1 MKPLSDRQ
9 LVRWSLA
16 VIAAI
21 NLLGVN
27 AFSNRI
33 VERGWVQ
40 VSIGL
45 QIAQVVV
52 WVWAAGLVFLAGYA
66 WVGGTERILGWL
78 KMTAGRLSRLGWL
91 LLPLMAVLVLAFP
104 ALLMSGLGIF
114 LEMDW
119 TRHAVFLWLV
129 IGLTIC
135 LVAYRQRP
143 WPQMALLAAL
153 GIAIPY
159 HLATFIPHVNNYP
172 FSLWWSETT
181 RYYLASTFFDQR
193 IYGQDLPVVF
203 RDFTRY
209 LIQAVPFLF
218 PDSPLWLHRLWQA
231 ALRFLTPYLTGYL
244 LARRLEL
251 KGAGLVG
258 IFTAWAG
265 LYFFQ
270 GPVFYN
276 LIVVV
281 MLVFLFVDAKK
292 FWRTLLVVILV
303 SAYAGLSRINWIPM
317 AGLMAAMY
325 YFLAVPVSGRG
336 TGGVIRYLLPPAV
349 WVSAGLAAGFVVQ
362 QLWAITSGNPPE
374 IYFASFTSYLL
385 WNRLFPNPSY
395 PLGILPA
402 ILLVTAPMWLYLLR
416 ALRGWRTRWH
426 PIRVLAAVAILVVMF
441 TGGLLVSVK
450 IGGGTNLHNLD
461 GFLVLLLIVVL
472 ELYFGRVVD
481 EQQQPVST
489 PMPVWLRTA
498 ALAMPVVFMITFTGL
513 AASQISPAAATA
525 DLASL
530 QKYADQAV
538 AEGGEV
544 LFISQRHLLTFG
556 LIEGV
561 PLVHEHEKLLLQE
574 MVMSRND
581 TYLESFARE
590 MADQRYALIVTDRLP
605 SDWKNPDRTSLAMEN
620 NVVWRNLTPI
630 ITCAYQVQD
639 LLLGQSLEVYIPR
652 DEPACEIEE

>member
-1 MKPLSDRQ
+1 
-9 LVRWSLA
+9 
-16 VIAAI
+16 VIAAV
-21 NLLGVN
+21 NLLGVR
-27 AFSNRI
+27 AFSARI
-33 VERGWVQ
+33 VEEGWVLVA
-40 VSIGL
+40 VSL
-45 QIAQVVV
+45 QIAQVAA
-52 WVWAAGLVFLAGYA
+52 WVWAAGLVFLAGYGWA
-66 WVGGTERILGWL
+66 GGTERILGWL
-78 KMTAGRLSRLGWL
+78 KVTAGRLSRLGWL
-91 LLPLMAVLVLAFP
+91 LLPLMALLLLAFP
-104 ALLMSGLGIF
+104 AVLMSGLGVF

-119 TRHAVFLWLV
+119 TRHAFFLWLV
-129 IGLTIC
+129 IALTLC
-135 LVAYRQRP
+135 LVAYRKRP

-209 LIQAVPFLF
+209 LIQAAPFMV
-218 PDSPLWLHRLWQA
+218 PDSPLWVHRLWQA
-231 ALRFLTPYLTGYL
+231 ALRFLMPYLTGYL

-292 FWRTLLVVILV
+292 FWRTLLAVVLV
-303 SAYAGLSRINWIPM
+303 SAYAGLSRINWVPM
-317 AGLMAAMY
+317 AGLMAAIY
-325 YFLAVPVSGRG
+325 YFLAVPVSGRRAG
-336 TGGVIRYLLPPAV
+336 AVVRYLLPPAV
-349 WVSAGLAAGFVVQ
+349 WVTAGLAAGFAAQ

-374 IYFASFTSYLL
+374 IYFSSFTSYLL
-385 WNRLFPNPSY
+385 WKRLFPNPSY
-395 PLGILPA
+395 ALGILPA
-402 ILLVTAPMWLYLLR
+402 ILLVSAPMWLYLLR
-416 ALRGWRTRWH
+416 ALQGWRTRWH
-426 PIRVLAAVAILVVMF
+426 PIRVLAVAAILAMMF
-441 TGGLLVSVK
+441 AGGLLVSIK

-461 GFLVLLLIVVL
+461 GFLVLLLIVVV
-472 ELYFGRVVD
+472 ELYFGRVMD
-481 EQQQPVST
+481 EHAQPVST

-498 ALAMPVVFMITFTGL
+498 ALAMPIVFIITFTGL
-513 AASQISPAAATA
+513 AAGQTSPAATTA
-525 DLASL
+525 DLARL

-556 LIEGV
+556 LIEDV
-561 PLVHEHEKLLLQE
+561 PLVHDHEKLILQE
-574 MVMSRND
+574 MVMSRNQA
-581 TYLESFARE
+581 YLDSFARE
-590 MADQRYALIVTDRLP
+590 MASQRYALIFTDRLP
-605 SDWKNPDRTSLAMEN
+605 SDWKNPEKSPLAMEN
-620 NVVWRNLTPI
+620 NVVWRHLTPLI
-630 ITCAYQVQD
+630 NCAYQVED
-639 LLLGQSLEVYIPR
+639 LMINQSLEVYIPR
-652 DEPACEIEE
+652 DEPVCDIEE